1 MTESTEA
8 NTDAA
13 ERRAALNAEME
24 RTAFLKKAVSRKSDN
39 ETLEDAIAFFKA
51 RGYRAG
57 RTGRPRQMYIMG
69 GRDGILPR
77 VTAEIMAQPNVGK
90 AKATMLTISGFGE
103 ELGKHLQD
111 YVDHLRTQR
120 REA

>member
-1 MTESTEA
+1 MAEPTEVR
-8 NTDAA
+8 TDAA

-24 RTAFLKKAVSRKSDN
+24 RTAFLKKAVSRKSAD
-39 ETLEDAIAFFKA
+39 EALEEAIAFFKA

-90 AKATMLTISGFGE
+90 GKVTMLTISGFGE
-103 ELGKHLQD
+103 ELGKHLQA
-111 YVDHLRTQR
+111 YVDHLRSQR
-120 REA
+120 RES